1 MKKFIT
7 INLILL
13 IIPVVTLAEKAENL
27 GIETAMLNIGKLV
40 NALIPI
46 AIGFAILFF
55 FYGLAKYILNAG
67 DEEKKKEGRSIMIW
81 GVIALFVM
89 VSIWGI
95 INVLAD
101 TFGVKKD
108 QGLVLPTIKL
118 PTVNI
123 D

>member
-13 IIPVVTLAEKAENL
+13 IIPVVTLAENL